1 MAKQPPELSDE
12 LQKLV
17 DRAAQVSDDPEL
29 FRAFNEAMRDPE
41 LWAEASR
48 EPAGFLR
55 SRGIDLPEGLDITF
69 LDDPFRGRPV
79 PDYEFFTIRLFNC
92 RKYWVKKRDEPGYEE
107 VEFCRGFE
115 IVPNPVPGGP
125 IG

>member
-1 MAKQPPELSDE
+1 MAKQAPELSDE

-17 DRAAQVSDDPEL
+17 DRAGQFSEDPEL
-29 FRAFNEAMRDPE
+29 FRAFTDATRDLE

-55 SRGIDLPEGLDITF
+55 SRGIDVPEGLDITF

-79 PDYEFFTIRLFNC
+79 PDFDFFTIRLFNC
-92 RKYWVKKRDEPGYEE
+92 RKYWVKKQDEPGYEE
-107 VEFCRGFE
+107 VEVCFGFE